1 MTAPQPQ
8 DQPEPD
14 RTSRGPDPV
23 PGAVPGEPVRPDSGD
38 GTGAAGTEADT
49 GRDAPA
55 GAPVQEA
62 RSAPGGGRAA
72 DDGAE
77 PGERNTATG
86 PDGRD
91 GTAPGAGVPGGTAP
105 GTGSPDG
112 GPPAED
118 VPAEAAPAGAPGS
131 RTGSGSGAPRGGEP
145 LDAATRATRSLQGLS
160 TELTA
165 RVPQLLEA
173 MRSIGTGL
181 ELHTTLDR
189 ICETAAELA
198 QARYAAI
205 GVVDEEGRGLS
216 DFVTHGVSDETA
228 RLIGHRPDG
237 HRGLLGALIHD
248 PAPVVL
254 ADLTTD
260 PRSAGFPPNHPP
272 MRTFLGVPIRV
283 QGQIFGNLYLAEKA
297 GGAAF
302 NDYDLH
308 MVRVLATEAGIAI
321 GNARLYD
328 AARQRERWID
338 GSVAVTT
345 ALLSGGDAEDALA
358 VVAEQARRLA
368 DAAAGVV
375 LLPAEEGG
383 LEIVAVASDEPTTT
397 LGRVIPADS
406 PLTDGLM
413 AGEPVFVTDPATDPR
428 VRDGAMA
435 RYGPSMV
442 LPLQSGGR
450 VLGAL
455 ATPRARGARQFT
467 ETERTLATQ
476 FASQAALALI
486 MAEAQRDRE
495 RLAVFEDRD
504 RIARDLHDL
513 VIQRL
518 FATGMMLESAQRR
531 SRVPAVQEGVGKA
544 VDELDVTIQEI
555 RTAIFALQQGPAEAP
570 SGLRTR
576 VLREINMA
584 AVPLGF
590 KPGHRFLGPVDSLV
604 GELTGKNLIA
614 ALREALSNAFRH
626 ADASRIEVVV
636 DATVKLPD
644 GADGVRLT
652 VADDGV
658 GIPEGG
664 RRSGLRN
671 LARRA
676 ESLGGSSTCGPGL
689 GENGRGTT
697 VRWEA
702 PL

>member
-1 MTAPQPQ
+1 MA
-8 DQPEPD
+8 EPD
-14 RTSRGPDPV
+14 PK
-23 PGAVPGEPVRPDSGD
+23 DSL
-38 GTGAAGTEADT
+38 E
-49 GRDAPA
+49 
-55 GAPVQEA
+55 
-62 RSAPGGGRAA
+62 
-72 DDGAE
+72 
-77 PGERNTATG
+77 
-86 PDGRD
+86 
-91 GTAPGAGVPGGTAP
+91 
-105 GTGSPDG
+105 
-112 GPPAED
+112 
-118 VPAEAAPAGAPGS
+118 
-131 RTGSGSGAPRGGEP
+131 
-145 LDAATRATRSLQGLS
+145 AATRATRSLQGLS

-173 MRSIGTGL
+173 MRSVGTGL
-181 ELHTTLDR
+181 ELHSTLDR

-198 QARYAAI
+198 DARYAAI
-205 GVVDEEGRGLS
+205 GVVDDTGEGLS
-216 DFVTHGVSDETA
+216 DFVTHGVPEDVA
-228 RLIGHRPDG
+228 REIGHRPDG
-237 HRGLLGALIHD
+237 HKGLLGALIHD
-248 PAPVVL
+248 PVPLRL
-254 ADLTTD
+254 ADLTAD
-260 PRSAGFPPNHPP
+260 PRAAGFPPGHPR

-283 QGQIFGNLYLAEKA
+283 QGEIFGNLYLAEKR
-297 GGAAF
+297 GGTEF

-321 GNARLYD
+321 GNARLYE

-345 ALLSGGDAEDALA
+345 ALLSGGDADDALS

-368 DAAAGVV
+368 DSAAGIV
-375 LLPAEEGG
+375 LLPTPEGG
-383 LEIVAVASDEPTTT
+383 LEIVAVSAENPSDSLGVIVPPESAVAAMLFDGQAVFVDDLASD
-397 LGRVIPADS
+397 GRMVTRLADQ
-406 PLTDGLM
+406 
-413 AGEPVFVTDPATDPR
+413 F
-428 VRDGAMA
+428 
-435 RYGPSMV
+435 GPSML

-455 ATPRARGARQFT
+455 ATPRGRGERPFT
-467 ETERTLATQ
+467 EAERTLATQ
-476 FASQAALALI
+476 FASQAALALM

-495 RLAVFEDRD
+495 RLAVYEDRD

-531 SRVPAVQEGVGKA
+531 SVVPEVTTGVGRA

-555 RTAIFALQQGPAEAP
+555 RTAIFALQQEPAEVP

-590 KPGHRFLGPVDSLV
+590 KPSHHFVGPVDSLV

-626 ADASRIEVVV
+626 AGASLIDVVV
-636 DATVKLPD
+636 DATVTLPD
-644 GADGVRLT
+644 GRDGVRLS

-676 ESLGGSSTCGPGL
+676 ESLGGASWFGPGI
-689 GENGRGTT
+689 GEGGGGAT
-697 VRWEA
+697 VVWEA

>member
-1 MTAPQPQ
+1 MTAAAS
-8 DQPEPD
+8 DA
-14 RTSRGPDPV
+14 PDPL
-23 PGAVPGEPVRPDSGD
+23 
-38 GTGAAGTEADT
+38 
-49 GRDAPA
+49 
-55 GAPVQEA
+55 
-62 RSAPGGGRAA
+62 
-72 DDGAE
+72 
-77 PGERNTATG
+77 
-86 PDGRD
+86 
-91 GTAPGAGVPGGTAP
+91 
-105 GTGSPDG
+105 
-112 GPPAED
+112 
-118 VPAEAAPAGAPGS
+118 EAA
-131 RTGSGSGAPRGGEP
+131 TQ
-145 LDAATRATRSLQGLS
+145 ATRSLQGLS

-173 MRSIGTGL
+173 MRSVGTGL
-181 ELHTTLDR
+181 ELHSTLDR

-198 QARYAAI
+198 DARYAAI
-205 GVVDEEGRGLS
+205 GVVDDEGEGLS
-216 DFVTHGVSDETA
+216 DFVTFGVGEDVA
-228 RLIGHRPDG
+228 RRIGRLPDG
-237 HRGLLGALIHD
+237 HAGLLGALIRD
-248 PAPVVL
+248 PQTIRL
-254 ADLTTD
+254 ADLSTD
-260 PRSAGFPPNHPP
+260 PRAAGFPPGHPP

-283 QGQIFGNLYLAEKA
+283 QGEIFGNLYLAEKR
-297 GGAAF
+297 GGGEF
-302 NDYDLH
+302 NDYDVH

-321 GNARLYD
+321 GNARLYE

-345 ALLSGGDAEDALA
+345 ALLAGGDADDALA

-368 DAAAGVV
+368 DADAGIV

-383 LEIVAVASDEPTTT
+383 LEIVAVSSPRTTKS
-397 LGRVIPADS
+397 LGVVIPPGSAVVEQ
-406 PLTDGLM
+406 LLE
-413 AGEPVFVTDPATDPR
+413 GEAVFVADASTDPR
-428 VRDGAMA
+428 MISRLTSA
-435 RYGPSMV
+435 YGPSMM

-455 ATPRARGARQFT
+455 ATPRVRGARPFT

-476 FASQAALALI
+476 FASQAALALM
-486 MAEAQRDRE
+486 MADAQRDRE
-495 RLAVFEDRD
+495 RLAVYEDRD

-518 FATGMMLESAQRR
+518 FATGMMLESAQRK
-531 SRVPAVQEGVGKA
+531 SIVPAVREGVGKA

-590 KPGHRFLGPVDSLV
+590 KPAHRFLGVIDSAV

-626 ADASRIEVVV
+626 AEAGRIEVVV
-636 DATVKLPD
+636 DATVTLPD
-644 GADGVRLT
+644 GSAGVRLS
-652 VADDGV
+652 VADDGI

-676 ESLGGSSTCGPGL
+676 ESLGGASWCGPGL
-689 GENGRGTT
+689 GEDGGGTT
-697 VRWEA
+697 VVWEA

>member
-1 MTAPQPQ
+1 MPEEQ
-8 DQPEPD
+8 DPNE
-14 RTSRGPDPV
+14 SL
-23 PGAVPGEPVRPDSGD
+23 E
-38 GTGAAGTEADT
+38 
-49 GRDAPA
+49 
-55 GAPVQEA
+55 
-62 RSAPGGGRAA
+62 
-72 DDGAE
+72 
-77 PGERNTATG
+77 
-86 PDGRD
+86 
-91 GTAPGAGVPGGTAP
+91 
-105 GTGSPDG
+105 
-112 GPPAED
+112 
-118 VPAEAAPAGAPGS
+118 
-131 RTGSGSGAPRGGEP
+131 
-145 LDAATRATRSLQGLS
+145 AATRATRSLQGLS
-160 TELTA
+160 AEITA
-165 RVPQLLEA
+165 RIPQLLEA
-173 MRSIGTGL
+173 MRSVGAGL
-181 ELHTTLDR
+181 ELHSTLDR

-198 QARYAAI
+198 HSRYAAI
-205 GVVDEEGRGLS
+205 GVVDAEGEGLS
-216 DFVTHGVSDETA
+216 DFVTYGVPDETVA
-228 RLIGHRPDG
+228 RIGRRPDG

-248 PAPVVL
+248 PVPVRL
-254 ADLTTD
+254 ADLTAD
-260 PRSAGFPPNHPP
+260 PRFAGFPPGHPP

-283 QGQIFGNLYLAEKA
+283 QGEIFGNLYLAEKE
-297 GGAAF
+297 GGGEF

-321 GNARLYD
+321 GNARLYE

-345 ALLSGGDAEDALA
+345 TLLSGGDADDALS

-375 LLPAEEGG
+375 LLPTGDGG
-383 LEIVAVASDEPTTT
+383 LEVVAVSADDPASS
-397 LGRVIPADS
+397 LGVVIGPES
-406 PLTDGLM
+406 PIAARLLE
-413 AGEPVFVTDPATDPR
+413 GEPVFVDDSATDPR
-428 VRDGAMA
+428 MVTSLAP
-435 RYGPSMV
+435 RYGPSML

-455 ATPRARGARQFT
+455 ATPRTRGGRPFSEA
-467 ETERTLATQ
+467 ERTLATQ
-476 FASQAALALI
+476 FASQAALALK

-495 RLAVFEDRD
+495 RLAVYEDRD

-531 SRVPAVQEGVGKA
+531 SSVPEERNGIGRA

-555 RTAIFALQQGPAEAP
+555 RTAIFALQQEPAEAP

-576 VLREINMA
+576 VLREINTA

-590 KPGHRFLGPVDSLV
+590 KPSHRFLGPVDSLV

-626 ADASRIEVVV
+626 ADASVIDVVV
-636 DATVKLPD
+636 DATATLPD
-644 GADGVRLT
+644 GRAAVRLS

-676 ESLGGSSTCGPGL
+676 ESLGGASWFGPGI
-689 GENGRGTT
+689 GEDGGGTT
-697 VRWEA
+697 VVWEV
-702 PL
+702 PV

>member
-1 MTAPQPQ
+1 MTATESGP
-8 DQPEPD
+8 
-14 RTSRGPDPV
+14 PDPL
-23 PGAVPGEPVRPDSGD
+23 E
-38 GTGAAGTEADT
+38 
-49 GRDAPA
+49 
-55 GAPVQEA
+55 
-62 RSAPGGGRAA
+62 
-72 DDGAE
+72 
-77 PGERNTATG
+77 
-86 PDGRD
+86 
-91 GTAPGAGVPGGTAP
+91 
-105 GTGSPDG
+105 
-112 GPPAED
+112 
-118 VPAEAAPAGAPGS
+118 
-131 RTGSGSGAPRGGEP
+131 
-145 LDAATRATRSLQGLS
+145 AATRATRSLQGLS

-173 MRSIGTGL
+173 MRSVGTGL
-181 ELHTTLDR
+181 ELHSTLDR

-198 QARYAAI
+198 DARYAAI
-205 GVVDEEGRGLS
+205 GVVDDEGDGLS
-216 DFVTHGVSDETA
+216 DFVTFGVDEDTA
-228 RLIGHRPDG
+228 RRIGRRPDG
-237 HRGLLGALIHD
+237 HAGLLGALIRD
-248 PAPVVL
+248 PQTIRL
-254 ADLTTD
+254 ADLSKD
-260 PRSAGFPPNHPP
+260 PRAAGFPPGHPP
-272 MRTFLGVPIRV
+272 MGSFLGVPIRV
-283 QGQIFGNLYLAEKA
+283 QGEIFGNLYLAEKR
-297 GGAAF
+297 GGDGF
-302 NDYDLH
+302 NDYDVH

-321 GNARLYD
+321 GNARLYE

-345 ALLSGGDAEDALA
+345 ALLSGGDADDALT

-368 DAAAGVV
+368 DADAGIV

-383 LEIVAVASDEPTTT
+383 LEVVAISSPRSTKW
-397 LGRVIPADS
+397 LGTVIPPESDVVE
-406 PLTDGLM
+406 LLFE
-413 AGEPVFVTDPATDPR
+413 GEAVFVPDASSDPR
-428 VRDGAMA
+428 MNSPMTSV
-435 RYGPSMV
+435 YGPSMI

-455 ATPRARGARQFT
+455 AMPRARDGRPFT
-467 ETERTLATQ
+467 ELERTLATQ
-476 FASQAALALI
+476 FASQAALALM
-486 MAEAQRDRE
+486 MADAQRDRE
-495 RLAVFEDRD
+495 RLAVYEDRD

-531 SRVPAVQEGVGKA
+531 SIVPAVREGVGKA

-590 KPGHRFLGPVDSLV
+590 KPAHRFLGALDSTV
-604 GELTGKNLIA
+604 GELTGKNLVA

-636 DATVKLPD
+636 DAGVTLPD
-644 GADGVRLT
+644 GSAGVRLS

-658 GIPEGG
+658 GIPAGG

-676 ESLGGSSTCGPGL
+676 ESLGGASWCGPGL
-689 GENGRGTT
+689 GEDGGGTT
-697 VRWEA
+697 VVWEA

>member
-1 MTAPQPQ
+1 MTATES
-8 DQPEPD
+8 DA
-14 RTSRGPDPV
+14 PDPL
-23 PGAVPGEPVRPDSGD
+23 
-38 GTGAAGTEADT
+38 
-49 GRDAPA
+49 
-55 GAPVQEA
+55 
-62 RSAPGGGRAA
+62 
-72 DDGAE
+72 
-77 PGERNTATG
+77 
-86 PDGRD
+86 
-91 GTAPGAGVPGGTAP
+91 
-105 GTGSPDG
+105 
-112 GPPAED
+112 
-118 VPAEAAPAGAPGS
+118 EAAA
-131 RTGSGSGAPRGGEP
+131 
-145 LDAATRATRSLQGLS
+145 RATRSLQGLS

-173 MRSIGTGL
+173 MRSVGTGL
-181 ELHTTLDR
+181 ELHSTLDR

-198 QARYAAI
+198 GARYAAI
-205 GVVDEEGRGLS
+205 GVVDDEGDGLS
-216 DFVTHGVSDETA
+216 DFVTFGVDEDTA
-228 RLIGHRPDG
+228 RRIGRRPDG
-237 HRGLLGALIHD
+237 HAGLLGALIRD
-248 PAPVVL
+248 PQTIRL
-254 ADLTTD
+254 ADLSED
-260 PRSAGFPPNHPP
+260 PRAAGFPAGHPP

-283 QGQIFGNLYLAEKA
+283 QGEIFGNLYLAEKCD
-297 GGAAF
+297 GDDF
-302 NDYDLH
+302 NDYDVH

-321 GNARLYD
+321 GNARLYE

-345 ALLSGGDAEDALA
+345 ALLSGGDADDALT

-368 DAAAGVV
+368 DADAGIV

-383 LEIVAVASDEPTTT
+383 LEVVAVSSPRSTKW
-397 LGRVIPADS
+397 LGVVVPPES
-406 PLTDGLM
+406 GVVEQLFE
-413 AGEPVFVTDPATDPR
+413 GEAVFVADASSDPR
-428 VRDGAMA
+428 MTSPMTAM
-435 RYGPSMV
+435 YGPSMI

-455 ATPRARGARQFT
+455 AMPRVRDGRPFT

-476 FASQAALALI
+476 FASQAALALM

-495 RLAVFEDRD
+495 RLAVYEDRD

-531 SRVPAVQEGVGKA
+531 SIVPAVREGVGKA

-590 KPGHRFLGPVDSLV
+590 KPAHRFLGAIDSTV
-604 GELTGKNLIA
+604 GELTGKNLVA

-636 DATVKLPD
+636 DAGVTLPD
-644 GADGVRLT
+644 GSAGVRLS

-658 GIPEGG
+658 GIPAGG

-676 ESLGGSSTCGPGL
+676 ESLGGASWCEPGI
-689 GENGRGTT
+689 GTDGGGTT
-697 VRWEA
+697 VVWEA

>member
-1 MTAPQPQ
+1 MTAAAT
-8 DQPEPD
+8 PD
-14 RTSRGPDPV
+14 SPDPLV
-23 PGAVPGEPVRPDSGD
+23 
-38 GTGAAGTEADT
+38 
-49 GRDAPA
+49 
-55 GAPVQEA
+55 
-62 RSAPGGGRAA
+62 
-72 DDGAE
+72 
-77 PGERNTATG
+77 
-86 PDGRD
+86 
-91 GTAPGAGVPGGTAP
+91 
-105 GTGSPDG
+105 
-112 GPPAED
+112 
-118 VPAEAAPAGAPGS
+118 
-131 RTGSGSGAPRGGEP
+131 
-145 LDAATRATRSLQGLS
+145 AATEATRSLQGLS

-173 MRSIGTGL
+173 MRSVGTGL

-189 ICETAAELA
+189 ICETAAQLA
-198 QARYAAI
+198 DARYAAI
-205 GVVDEEGRGLS
+205 GVVDEEGKGLS
-216 DFVTHGVSDETA
+216 DFVTYGVGDDIA
-228 RLIGHRPDG
+228 RRIGRRPDG
-237 HRGLLGALIHD
+237 HAGLLGALIRE
-248 PAPVVL
+248 PRTIRL
-254 ADLTTD
+254 ADLSAD
-260 PRSAGFPPNHPP
+260 PRSAGFPAGHPV

-283 QGQIFGNLYLAEKA
+283 QGEIFGNLYLAEKRS
-297 GGAAF
+297 GEEF
-302 NDYDLH
+302 NDYDEH

-321 GNARLYD
+321 GNARLYE

-345 ALLSGGDAEDALA
+345 ALLSGGDADDALA

-368 DAAAGVV
+368 DADAGIV

-383 LEIVAVASDEPTTT
+383 LEIVAVSSPRPTKS
-397 LGRVIPADS
+397 LGVVIPPES
-406 PLTDGLM
+406 RVVELLLDGE
-413 AGEPVFVTDPATDPR
+413 AVFVQDASTDPR
-428 VRDGAMA
+428 MISRLTSP
-435 RYGPSMV
+435 YGPSML

-455 ATPRARGARQFT
+455 AMPRARGARPFS
-467 ETERTLATQ
+467 EAERTLATQ
-476 FASQAALALI
+476 FASQAALALM

-518 FATGMMLESAQRR
+518 FATGMMLESAQRKAI
-531 SRVPAVQEGVGKA
+531 VPAVQEGVGKA

-590 KPGHRFLGPVDSLV
+590 KPAHRFLGAIDATV

-626 ADASRIEVVV
+626 AAATRIEVVV
-636 DATVKLPD
+636 DATVTLPD
-644 GADGVRLT
+644 GSPGVRLT

-658 GIPEGG
+658 GLPEGG

-676 ESLGGSSTCGPGL
+676 ESLGGASWCGPGL
-689 GENGRGTT
+689 AEDGGGTS
-697 VRWEA
+697 VVWEA

>member
-1 MTAPQPQ
+1 MTAAAT
-8 DQPEPD
+8 PD
-14 RTSRGPDPV
+14 SPDPLV
-23 PGAVPGEPVRPDSGD
+23 
-38 GTGAAGTEADT
+38 
-49 GRDAPA
+49 
-55 GAPVQEA
+55 
-62 RSAPGGGRAA
+62 
-72 DDGAE
+72 
-77 PGERNTATG
+77 
-86 PDGRD
+86 
-91 GTAPGAGVPGGTAP
+91 
-105 GTGSPDG
+105 
-112 GPPAED
+112 
-118 VPAEAAPAGAPGS
+118 
-131 RTGSGSGAPRGGEP
+131 
-145 LDAATRATRSLQGLS
+145 AATEATRSLQGLS

-173 MRSIGTGL
+173 MRSVGTGL

-198 QARYAAI
+198 AARYAAI
-205 GVVDEEGRGLS
+205 GVVDEEGKGLS
-216 DFVTHGVSDETA
+216 DFVTYGVSEDVA
-228 RLIGHRPDG
+228 WRIGHRPDG
-237 HRGLLGALIHD
+237 HAGLLGALIRE
-248 PAPVVL
+248 PRTIRL
-254 ADLTTD
+254 ADLSTD
-260 PRSAGFPPNHPP
+260 PRSAGFPPGHPV

-283 QGQIFGNLYLAEKA
+283 QGEIFGNLYLAEKRN
-297 GGAAF
+297 GEEF
-302 NDYDLH
+302 NDYDEH

-321 GNARLYD
+321 GNARLYE

-345 ALLSGGDAEDALA
+345 ALLSGGDADDALA

-368 DAAAGVV
+368 DADAGIV
-375 LLPAEEGG
+375 LLPAEDGG
-383 LEIVAVASDEPTTT
+383 LEIVAVSSARPTKS
-397 LGRVIPADS
+397 LGMVIPPES
-406 PLTDGLM
+406 RVVELLLDGE
-413 AGEPVFVTDPATDPR
+413 AVFVQDASSDPR
-428 VRDGAMA
+428 MISRLTSA
-435 RYGPSMV
+435 YGPSML

-455 ATPRARGARQFT
+455 AMPRARGARPFS

-476 FASQAALALI
+476 FASQAALALM

-518 FATGMMLESAQRR
+518 FATGMMLESAQRKAI
-531 SRVPAVQEGVGKA
+531 VPAVQEGVGKA

-590 KPGHRFLGPVDSLV
+590 KPAHRFLGAIDATV

-626 ADASRIEVVV
+626 ASASRIEVVV
-636 DATVKLPD
+636 DATVTLPD
-644 GADGVRLT
+644 GSPGVRLT

-658 GIPEGG
+658 GLPEGG

-676 ESLGGSSTCGPGL
+676 ESLGGASWCGPGL
-689 GENGRGTT
+689 AEDGGGTS
-697 VRWEA
+697 VVWEA

>member
-1 MTAPQPQ
+1 MTAAT
-8 DQPEPD
+8 PD
-14 RTSRGPDPV
+14 SPDPLV
-23 PGAVPGEPVRPDSGD
+23 
-38 GTGAAGTEADT
+38 AATEAT
-49 GRDAPA
+49 
-55 GAPVQEA
+55 
-62 RSAPGGGRAA
+62 
-72 DDGAE
+72 
-77 PGERNTATG
+77 
-86 PDGRD
+86 
-91 GTAPGAGVPGGTAP
+91 
-105 GTGSPDG
+105 
-112 GPPAED
+112 
-118 VPAEAAPAGAPGS
+118 
-131 RTGSGSGAPRGGEP
+131 RT
-145 LDAATRATRSLQGLS
+145 LQGLS

-173 MRSIGTGL
+173 MRSVGTGL

-198 QARYAAI
+198 GARYAAI
-205 GVVDEEGRGLS
+205 GVVDEEGKGLS
-216 DFVTHGVSDETA
+216 DFVTYGVGDDVA
-228 RLIGHRPDG
+228 RRIGHRPDG
-237 HRGLLGALIHD
+237 HAGLLGALIRE
-248 PAPVVL
+248 PRTIRL
-254 ADLTTD
+254 ADLSTD
-260 PRSAGFPPNHPP
+260 PRSAGFPPGHPV

-283 QGQIFGNLYLAEKA
+283 QGEIFGNLYLAEKR
-297 GGAAF
+297 GGEQF
-302 NDYDLH
+302 NDYDEH

-321 GNARLYD
+321 GNARLYE

-345 ALLSGGDAEDALA
+345 ALLSGGDADDALA

-368 DAAAGVV
+368 DADAGIV

-383 LEIVAVASDEPTTT
+383 LEIVAVSSPRPTKS
-397 LGRVIPADS
+397 LGVVIPPES
-406 PLTDGLM
+406 QVVELLLE
-413 AGEPVFVTDPATDPR
+413 GEAVFVQDASTDPR
-428 VRDGAMA
+428 MISRLTSP
-435 RYGPSMV
+435 YGPSML

-455 ATPRARGARQFT
+455 AMPRARGARPFS
-467 ETERTLATQ
+467 EAERTLATQ
-476 FASQAALALI
+476 FASQAALALM

-518 FATGMMLESAQRR
+518 FATGMMLESAQRKAV
-531 SRVPAVQEGVGKA
+531 VPAVQEGVGKA

-590 KPGHRFLGPVDSLV
+590 KPAHRFLGAVDATV

-626 ADASRIEVVV
+626 AGAGRIEVVV
-636 DATVKLPD
+636 DATVTLPD
-644 GADGVRLT
+644 GSPGVRLT

-658 GIPEGG
+658 GLPEGG

-676 ESLGGSSTCGPGL
+676 EALGGASWCGPGL
-689 GENGRGTT
+689 AEDGGGTS
-697 VRWEA
+697 VVWEA

>member
-1 MTAPQPQ
+1 MPEQ
-8 DQPEPD
+8 DPK
-14 RTSRGPDPV
+14 
-23 PGAVPGEPVRPDSGD
+23 DSL
-38 GTGAAGTEADT
+38 
-49 GRDAPA
+49 
-55 GAPVQEA
+55 
-62 RSAPGGGRAA
+62 
-72 DDGAE
+72 
-77 PGERNTATG
+77 
-86 PDGRD
+86 
-91 GTAPGAGVPGGTAP
+91 
-105 GTGSPDG
+105 
-112 GPPAED
+112 
-118 VPAEAAPAGAPGS
+118 EAA
-131 RTGSGSGAPRGGEP
+131 TQ
-145 LDAATRATRSLQGLS
+145 ATRSLQGLS
-160 TELTA
+160 TEITA
-165 RVPQLLEA
+165 RIPQLLEA
-173 MRSIGTGL
+173 MRSVGAGL
-181 ELHTTLDR
+181 ELHSTLDR

-198 QARYAAI
+198 RSRYAAI
-205 GVVDEEGRGLS
+205 GVVDAEGEGLS
-216 DFVTHGVSDETA
+216 DFVTYGVPDEVA
-228 RLIGHRPDG
+228 DEIGHRPDG

-248 PAPVVL
+248 PAPVRL
-254 ADLTTD
+254 ADLTAD
-260 PRSAGFPPNHPP
+260 PRFAGFPPGHPP

-283 QGQIFGNLYLAEKA
+283 QGEIFGNLYLAEKE
-297 GGAAF
+297 GGEF

-321 GNARLYD
+321 GNARLYE

-345 ALLSGGDAEDALA
+345 ALLSGGDADDALS

-368 DAAAGVV
+368 DSAAGIV
-375 LLPAEEGG
+375 LLPTEDGG
-383 LEIVAVASDEPTTT
+383 LEIVAVSADDPTSS
-397 LGRVIPADS
+397 LGVIIGPESSVAAK
-406 PLTDGLM
+406 LLG
-413 AGEPVFVTDPATDPR
+413 GEAVFVDDSATDAR
-428 VRDGAMA
+428 MVTRLAS
-435 RYGPSMV
+435 RYGPSML
-442 LPLQSGGR
+442 LPLHSGGR

-455 ATPRARGARQFT
+455 ATPRARGGRPFT

-476 FASQAALALI
+476 FASQAALALM

-495 RLAVFEDRD
+495 RLAVYEDRD

-531 SRVPAVQEGVGKA
+531 SVVPEVQTGIGRA

-555 RTAIFALQQGPAEAP
+555 RTAIFALQQEPAEAP

-590 KPGHRFLGPVDSLV
+590 KPSHRFLGPVDALV

-626 ADASRIEVVV
+626 AEASLIDVVV
-636 DATVKLPD
+636 DATATLPD
-644 GADGVRLT
+644 GRDAVRLS

-658 GIPEGG
+658 GIPEDG

-676 ESLGGSSTCGPGL
+676 ESLGGASWFGPGI
-689 GENGRGTT
+689 GEDGGGTT
-697 VRWEA
+697 VVWEA